1 MRSLV
6 IGDIHGAYK
15 ALLQVLQRADFDH
28 LNDRLIVL
36 GDITDGWPEVK
47 ECLDFLMKVKNLIF
61 IRGNHDQMTLDWMQ
75 TGHSSPIWLSQGG
88 EATKTSLG
96 VKFSTTYQTFLE
108 GSEYYYLRDKA
119 LFVHAGINPNRSV
132 EKQDV
137 HTLLYDRALFKM
149 AFAHRHDEHPPHLSD
164 YKEIYIGHTPIHRY
178 GYDHPIDACE
188 VWMMDTGAGW
198 GNVLSTMDIYTK
210 QFWVS
215 EPTSELYQG
224 VEGRKYF

>member
-6 IGDIHGAYK
+6 VGDIHGAYK

-47 ECLDFLMKVKNLIF
+47 ECIDFLMKITNLIF

-75 TGHSSPIWLSQGG
+75 TDQRSPVWLSQGG
-88 EATKTSLG
+88 EATITSLG
-96 VKFSTTYQTFLE
+96 ENFLQIHQSFLE
-108 GSEYYYLRDKA
+108 NSKLYYLLGQK

-132 EKQDV
+132 EVQDAY
-137 HTLLYDRALFKM
+137 TLLYDRSLFQM
-149 AFAHRHDEHPPHLSD
+149 AFTHRHDEIPPHLSIYD
-164 YKEIYIGHTPIHRY
+164 EIYIGHTPIHRF
-178 GYDHPIDACE
+178 GYQHPVNSGD

-198 GNVLSTMDIYTK
+198 GSVLSTMDINTK
-210 QFWVS
+210 QVWVS

-224 VEGRKYF
+224 VTGRY